1 MYVLIG
7 RAAMEKAGA
16 GSLCVLAANNT
27 RGMDITMN
35 AIAVVDEN
43 WAIGKDGG
51 LLVHLP
57 GDLKYYKKRTLG
69 HVIVVG
75 RKTLESFPGGRPL
88 PGRTN
93 IVLTANPQF
102 EAEGCI
108 VCRSKAEV
116 LAKLQE
122 FEDQE
127 VFIAGGA
134 TVYQQF
140 LDDCD
145 DFYVTKIDASFDADR
160 YFPNLDEMGYQVTW
174 ESPVQEENG
183 IAYRFLKYIRP

>member
-1 MYVLIG
+1 
-7 RAAMEKAGA
+7 MERKR
-16 GSLCVLAANNT
+16 SK
-27 RGMDITMN
+27 MN

-51 LLVHLP
+51 LLIHLS
-57 GDLKYYKKRTLG
+57 GDLKYYKERTSG

-108 VCRSKAEV
+108 VCSSKDEV
-116 LAKLQE
+116 LEKLQE
-122 FEDQE
+122 FDGQE
-127 VFIAGGA
+127 VFVSGGA
-134 TVYQQF
+134 AVYRQF

-145 DFYVTKIDASFDADR
+145 AFYVTKIDAGFDADKF
-160 YFPNLDEMGYQVTW
+160 FPNLDEMGYQVTW
-174 ESPVQEENG
+174 ESPVQEEKG
-183 IAYRFLKYIRP
+183 ITYRFLKYERP